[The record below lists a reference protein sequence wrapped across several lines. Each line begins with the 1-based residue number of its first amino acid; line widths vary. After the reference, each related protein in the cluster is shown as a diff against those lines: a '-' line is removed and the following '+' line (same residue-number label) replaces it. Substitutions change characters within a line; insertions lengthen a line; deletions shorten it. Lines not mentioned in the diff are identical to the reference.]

1 MHSNNEPVMDMNNV
15 VVTVC
20 VVAYNQCKYIAQCL
34 DSIVKQKSK
43 YSYQV
48 IISDDASTDGT
59 SDICAEYARNYSF
72 VTHIRHPVNI
82 GASENFKYA
91 HRQANTLYV
100 SHCDGDDYW
109 HEDKL
114 EKQIS
119 FLERNKDC
127 SAVYSN
133 AAVINEDGALYGVF
147 NDEKIIPSK
156 ISIGCLLE
164 RSNFLNNSSM
174 TYRCNVADLVLY
186 DDKDL
191 VDYRFHICLASDAFL
206 GYIKESLVFYRRNA
220 VGGQCLNV
228 PSFVGQLVHE
238 ARIDGISRAKLNV
251 VESSRLKANAWYGK
265 LTCLIKGNKQ
275 HCIRHSEVSSL
286 IVNDRI
292 MLVLLFLLSA
302 LFYRL
307 QLLWI
312 KLLGIN
318 G

>member
-1 MHSNNEPVMDMNNV
+1 MGDVIL
-15 VVTVC
+15 TVC
-20 VVAYNQCKYIAQCL
+20 IVAYNQRKYIKQCL
-34 DSIVKQKSK
+34 DSIVRQKTK
-43 YSYQV
+43 YLYKV

-59 SDICAEYARNYSF
+59 SEICSEYAKNYSF
-72 VTHIRHPVNI
+72 ITHVRHPVNI

-91 HRQANTLYV
+91 HRQAKTLYV

-114 EKQIS
+114 EKQVS
-119 FLERNKDC
+119 FLEQNKDC

-133 AAVINEDGALYGVF
+133 AAVINEDGALHGIF

-174 TYRCNVADLVLY
+174 TYRCNVADHVLY

-191 VDYRFHICLASDAFL
+191 IDYRFHIYLASDAFL
-206 GYIKESLVFYRRNA
+206 GYIKDSLVFYRRNA
-220 VGGQCLNV
+220 VGGQCLNM

-238 ARIDGISRAKLNV
+238 ARIEGILRAKLNV
-251 VESSRLKANAWYGK
+251 AESSRLKANAWCGK
-265 LTCLIKGNKQ
+265 LSCLIKGNKL
-275 HCIRHSEVSSL
+275 HCTRHSEVASL
-286 IVNDRI
+286 IVNAKT
-292 MLVLLFLLSA
+292 MLVIVFFFSA

-307 QLLWI
+307 QLYW
-312 KLLGIN
+312 KRLLMTN